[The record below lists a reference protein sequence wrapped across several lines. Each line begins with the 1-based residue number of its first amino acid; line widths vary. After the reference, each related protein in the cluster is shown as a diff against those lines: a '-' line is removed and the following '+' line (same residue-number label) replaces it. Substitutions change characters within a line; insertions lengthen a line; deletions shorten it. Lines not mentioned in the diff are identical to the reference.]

1 MAEGFLP
8 TAIPSTWFEES
19 LRWWNPPFS
28 SPTGLSHRGF
38 RFSLPLPLSLFS
50 ISNCSRRQRCTREV
64 TKRRNA
70 HRRMLPS
77 KFQAGVDCLL
87 GHHLL
92 LPSRSLMNPRLFF
105 LLALLSVAWTPCRSQ
120 PPSPGSDT
128 VSFKPSIAV
137 IVGVLSIMFSLT
149 FLLLIYA
156 KFCQIPGRAAGFY
169 AVNEDQVLPR
179 TRTGRE
185 SGVDRRIVESLP
197 FFLFSALRGS
207 KEGLE
212 CSVCLSRFDDK
223 EVLRLLPKCKHAF
236 HITCIDRWLESHSS
250 CPLCRR
256 QVESADL
263 LLAHSS
269 RISRNPSNLTDDAG
283 IELFVRREEAEA
295 EGSSS
300 LSSFRLGSF
309 RQVREKVKE
318 EPLLEPES
326 AADPRF
332 LHRFKHRII
341 ISDVVYKH
349 RWSDVNSADLMLLN
363 SEMLR
368 DGTSKR
374 FSATAA
380 ESVSDQ
386 IGSGEPLPES
396 GDKIRKIKVEMEKK
410 RLLEMKASKLK
421 PDNSALPSSL
431 SSPSSPSSPAIAGDA
446 ARVVPG
452 KRSMSEIVNVARFLD
467 LGAKIRTKEMNPD
480 DGVGNEDSVRKV
492 WLPIARRTVLW
503 FTGRERRSQP
513 GNSLV

>member
-1 MAEGFLP
+1 MAAGECCLV
-8 TAIPSTWFEES
+8 
-19 LRWWNPPFS
+19 N
-28 SPTGLSHRGF
+28 
-38 RFSLPLPLSLFS
+38 
-50 ISNCSRRQRCTREV
+50 
-64 TKRRNA
+64 
-70 HRRMLPS
+70 
-77 KFQAGVDCLL
+77 FQGGVDRFL
-87 GHHLL
+87 HHHRHLRT
-92 LPSRSLMNPRLFF
+92 PPRRLMNPRLFF
-105 LLALLSVAWTPCRSQ
+105 LLALLSVAWRPCRSQ
-120 PPSPGSDT
+120 PLSPGGDT

-169 AVNEDQVLPR
+169 SVDDDQVLPR
-179 TRTGRE
+179 TRPGRE
-185 SGVDRRIVESLP
+185 SGLDRRIVESLP
-197 FFLFSALRGS
+197 VFLFSALKGS

-212 CSVCLSRFDDK
+212 CCVCLSRFDDK
-223 EVLRLLPKCKHAF
+223 EILRLLPKCKHAF

-256 QVESADL
+256 KVEPADL

-283 IELFVRREEAEA
+283 IELFVRREEAESD
-295 EGSSS
+295 GSSS

-309 RQVREKVKE
+309 RQQREKLKE

-374 FSATAA
+374 FFATAVEA
-380 ESVSDQ
+380 GSDRIGPGES
-386 IGSGEPLPES
+386 LLES
-396 GDKIRKIKVEMEKK
+396 GDNITRIRAEMEKK
-410 RLLEMKASKLK
+410 RLLETKACKLK
-421 PDNSALPSSL
+421 PDNTALTSTS
-431 SSPSSPSSPAIAGDA
+431 SSPSSPTSPENAGET
-446 ARVVPG
+446 ARVVAG
-452 KRSMSEIVNVARFLD
+452 KRSMSEIANVARFLD
-467 LGAKIRTKEMNPD
+467 FGAKIRMKETNPAGD
-480 DGVGNEDSVRKV
+480 GNEDKVTRV

-503 FTGRERRSQP
+503 FTGRERRPQP
-513 GNSLV
+513 GNFPV